1 MTLSNILKS
10 LLKLI
15 GIVLLFVMPVIYAW
29 YLVFFTNFKMHS
41 KGVEHGLLI
50 SPIIQ
55 VGDFELA
62 EPISHEIYQLIGKW
76 TLVSFVENKCEKACE
91 FQLYSLRQIWLALG
105 KDGNKIQRL
114 AIAKN
119 NNLISSE
126 QMKLS
131 QGQLLLKDDKDS
143 KDRLNS
149 RFKSYSGFESES
161 IYLIDPYGNLMM
173 QYKKGTNPS
182 GIIKDLERLIRIS
195 K

>member
-1 MTLSNILKS
+1 MMLSNILRS
-10 LLKLI
+10 RLKLI
-15 GIVLLFVMPVIYAW
+15 GIALLFVVPVIYSW
-29 YLVFFTNFKMHS
+29 YLVFFTNFKTHS

-50 SPIIQ
+50 APIIQ
-55 VGDFELA
+55 VGNFELV
-62 EPISHEIYQLIGKW
+62 EPISHKIYQLVGKW
-76 TLVSFVENKCEKACE
+76 TLVSFVEKKCEKACE

-114 AIAKN
+114 AIVKD

-126 QMKLS
+126 QIKLS
-131 QGQLLLKDDKDS
+131 QGHFLLKDDRDL

-149 RFKSYSGFESES
+149 KFKSYPGFESES

>member
-1 MTLSNILKS
+1 MMISNISKS
-10 LLKLI
+10 RLKLI
-15 GIVLLFVMPVIYAW
+15 GIVLLFVTPVIYAW

-55 VGDFELA
+55 VGDFELV
-62 EPISHEIYQLIGKW
+62 EPISHKIYQLMGKW
-76 TLVSFVENKCEKACE
+76 TLVSFVENKCDKACE
-91 FQLYSLRQIWLALG
+91 FQLYSLRQIWVALG

-114 AIAKN
+114 VIVKD
-119 NNLISSE
+119 NNLITSE
-126 QMKLS
+126 QIKLS
-131 QGQLLLKDDKDS
+131 QGQFLLKDDRDL

-149 RFKSYSGFESES
+149 RFKSYPAFESEA

>member
-10 LLKLI
+10 RLKLI
-15 GIVLLFVMPVIYAW
+15 GIALLFVVPVIYSW
-29 YLVFFTNFKMHS
+29 YLVFFINFKPHS
-41 KGVEHGLLI
+41 KGVEHGLII

-55 VGDFELA
+55 VGDFELVD
-62 EPISHEIYQLIGKW
+62 PISHKIYQLIGKW
-76 TLVSFVENKCEKACE
+76 TLVSFVENKCDNACE

-114 AIAKN
+114 AIVKD

-126 QMKLS
+126 QIKLS
-131 QGQLLLKDDKDS
+131 QGQFLLKDDRDL

-149 RFKSYSGFESES
+149 RFKSYPAFESES

-182 GIIKDLERLIRIS
+182 GIIKDIERLIRIS

>member
-1 MTLSNILKS
+1 MMISNISKS
-10 LLKLI
+10 RLKLI
-15 GIVLLFVMPVIYAW
+15 GIVLLFVTPVIYAW

-55 VGDFELA
+55 VGDFELV
-62 EPISHEIYQLIGKW
+62 EPISHKIYQLMGKW
-76 TLVSFVENKCEKACE
+76 TLVSFVENKCDKACE
-91 FQLYSLRQIWLALG
+91 FQLYSLRQIWVALG

-114 AIAKN
+114 VIVKD
-119 NNLISSE
+119 NNLITSE
-126 QMKLS
+126 QIKLG
-131 QGQLLLKDDKDS
+131 QGQFLLKDDRDLKE
-143 KDRLNS
+143 RLNS
-149 RFKSYSGFESES
+149 RFKSYPAFESEA

>member
-1 MTLSNILKS
+1 
-10 LLKLI
+10 
-15 GIVLLFVMPVIYAW
+15 MPVVYAW
-29 YLVFFTNFKMHS
+29 YLVFFTNYKMHT

-55 VGDFELA
+55 IGDFELF
-62 EPISHEIYQLIGKW
+62 EPISHEKYQLIGKW

-91 FQLYSLRQIWLALG
+91 FQLYELRQIWLALG

-114 AIAKN
+114 AIARN

-126 QMKLS
+126 QIKLS
-131 QGQLLLKDDKDS
+131 QGQLLLKDNKDL
-143 KDRLNS
+143 KDRLNG
-149 RFKSYSGFESES
+149 RFKSYSDFERES

>member
-1 MTLSNILKS
+1 
-10 LLKLI
+10 
-15 GIVLLFVMPVIYAW
+15 
-29 YLVFFTNFKMHS
+29 MHS

-55 VGDFELA
+55 IGDFELF
-62 EPISHEIYQLIGKW
+62 EPISREINQLIGKW

-91 FQLYSLRQIWLALG
+91 FQLYELRQIWLALG

-114 AIAKN
+114 SIVKD

-126 QMKLS
+126 QIKLS
-131 QGQLLLKDDKDS
+131 QGQLLLKDDSDL
-143 KDRLNS
+143 KDRLNNQ
-149 RFKSYSGFESES
+149 FKSYPDFESES

>member
-1 MTLSNILKS
+1 MMISNISKS
-10 LLKLI
+10 RLKLI
-15 GIVLLFVMPVIYAW
+15 GIVLLFVTPVIYAW

-55 VGDFELA
+55 VGDFELV
-62 EPISHEIYQLIGKW
+62 EPISHKIYQLMGKW
-76 TLVSFVENKCEKACE
+76 TLVSFVENKCDKACE
-91 FQLYSLRQIWLALG
+91 FQLYSLRQIWVALG

-114 AIAKN
+114 VIVKD
-119 NNLISSE
+119 NNLITSE
-126 QMKLS
+126 QIKLS
-131 QGQLLLKDDKDS
+131 QGQFLLKDDRDLKE
-143 KDRLNS
+143 RLNS
-149 RFKSYSGFESES
+149 RFKSYPAFESEA

>member
-1 MTLSNILKS
+1 MMISNISKS
-10 LLKLI
+10 RLKLI
-15 GIVLLFVMPVIYAW
+15 GIVLLFVTPVIYAW

-55 VGDFELA
+55 VGDFELV
-62 EPISHEIYQLIGKW
+62 EPISHKIYQLMGKW
-76 TLVSFVENKCEKACE
+76 TLVSFVENKCDKACE
-91 FQLYSLRQIWLALG
+91 FQLYSLRQIWVALG

-114 AIAKN
+114 VIVKD
-119 NNLISSE
+119 NNLITSE
-126 QMKLS
+126 QIKLS
-131 QGQLLLKDDKDS
+131 QGQFLLKDDRDLKE
-143 KDRLNS
+143 RLNS
-149 RFKSYSGFESES
+149 RFKSYPAFESEA

-182 GIIKDLERLIRIS
+182 GIIKDLERSIRIS

>member
-1 MTLSNILKS
+1 MMISNISKS
-10 LLKLI
+10 RLKLI
-15 GIVLLFVMPVIYAW
+15 GIILLFVTPVIYAW

-55 VGDFELA
+55 VGDFELV
-62 EPISHEIYQLIGKW
+62 EPISHKIYQLMGKW
-76 TLVSFVENKCEKACE
+76 TLVSFVENKCDKACE

-114 AIAKN
+114 VIVKD
-119 NNLISSE
+119 NNLITSE
-126 QMKLS
+126 QIKLS
-131 QGQLLLKDDKDS
+131 QGQFLLKDDRDL

-149 RFKSYSGFESES
+149 RFKSYPAFESEA

>member
-1 MTLSNILKS
+1 MMLSDILKS
-10 LLKLI
+10 RLKLI
-15 GIVLLFVMPVIYAW
+15 GIVLLFVMPVVYAW
-29 YLVFFTNFKMHS
+29 YLVFFTNYKMHT

-55 VGDFELA
+55 IGDFELF
-62 EPISHEIYQLIGKW
+62 EPISHEKYQLIGKW

-91 FQLYSLRQIWLALG
+91 FQLYELRQIWLALG

-114 AIAKN
+114 AIARN

-126 QMKLS
+126 QIKLS
-131 QGQLLLKDDKDS
+131 QGQLLLKDNKDL
-143 KDRLNS
+143 KDRLNG
-149 RFKSYSGFESES
+149 RFKSYSDFERES

>member
-1 MTLSNILKS
+1 MISNISKS
-10 LLKLI
+10 RLKLI
-15 GIVLLFVMPVIYAW
+15 GIVLLFVTPVIYAW

-55 VGDFELA
+55 VGDFELV
-62 EPISHEIYQLIGKW
+62 EPISHKIYQLMGKW
-76 TLVSFVENKCEKACE
+76 TLVSFVENKCDKACE

-114 AIAKN
+114 VIVKD
-119 NNLISSE
+119 NNLITSE
-126 QMKLS
+126 QIKLS
-131 QGQLLLKDDKDS
+131 QGQFLLKDDRDLKE
-143 KDRLNS
+143 RLNS
-149 RFKSYSGFESES
+149 RFKSYPAFESEA

-182 GIIKDLERLIRIS
+182 GIIKDLE
-195 K
+195 

>member
-1 MTLSNILKS
+1 MISNISKS
-10 LLKLI
+10 RLKLI
-15 GIVLLFVMPVIYAW
+15 GIVLLFVTPVIYAW

-55 VGDFELA
+55 VGDFELV
-62 EPISHEIYQLIGKW
+62 EPISHKIYQLMGKW
-76 TLVSFVENKCEKACE
+76 TLVSFVENKCDKACE
-91 FQLYSLRQIWLALG
+91 FQLYSLRQIWVALG

-114 AIAKN
+114 VIVKD
-119 NNLISSE
+119 NNLITSE
-126 QMKLS
+126 QIKLS
-131 QGQLLLKDDKDS
+131 QGQFLLKDDRDLKE
-143 KDRLNS
+143 RLNS
-149 RFKSYSGFESES
+149 RFKSYPAFESEA